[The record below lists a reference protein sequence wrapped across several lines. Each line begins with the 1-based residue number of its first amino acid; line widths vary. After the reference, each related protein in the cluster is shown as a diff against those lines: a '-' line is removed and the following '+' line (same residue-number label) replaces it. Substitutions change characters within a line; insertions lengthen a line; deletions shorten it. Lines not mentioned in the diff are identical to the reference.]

1 MDTRRIIA
9 VVAVA
14 ALVTMSGCGF
24 LLGNEALEFN
34 ASPVAVD
41 DTAQSD
47 TGYEETRR
55 SSQAVERSFQ
65 VAGQTRNVSVTNY
78 LAEYGRTAETLFS
91 DQQVARV
98 TVLSSPKVQVLGESF
113 NPLGDLSDRQLAQ
126 RFQEQYGSLDDL
138 QFQSNRTAS
147 ILGSERTVSKFTAQ
161 AQMNGGTYVDVNVHI
176 SKFADGDDFIVAVAV
191 HPQQIDE
198 ESNVDTMFGGIVHPA
213 AEPSE

>member
-14 ALVTMSGCGF
+14 ALVTLSGCGF
-24 LLGNEALEFN
+24 LLGNEALSFD
-34 ASPVAVD
+34 AKPVAVED
-41 DTAQSD
+41 SAQSE
-47 TGYEETRR
+47 TGYDEIRR
-55 SSQAVERSFQ
+55 TALGVERSFT

-78 LAEYGRTAETLFS
+78 LAEYGRTSEILFS

-113 NPLGDLSDRQLAQ
+113 NPLGELSDRELAQ
-126 RFQEQYGSLDDL
+126 RFQQQYGSLNNL
-138 QFQSNRTAS
+138 QFQSNRTTT

-161 AQMNGGTYVDVNVHI
+161 AQMQGTSVDVNVHI
-176 SKFADGDDFIVAVAV
+176 SKFQDGKDYIVAVAV

-198 ESNVDTMFGGIVHPA
+198 QSNVDAMFGGIVHPA
-213 AEPSE
+213 EAPSSS

>member
-78 LAEYGRTAETLFS
+78 LAEYGPPAAALYSSHQTAR
-91 DQQVARV
+91 APAP
-98 TVLSSPKVQVLGESF
+98 SSPHLQV
-113 NPLGDLSDRQLAQ
+113 PGDS
-126 RFQEQYGSLDDL
+126 
-138 QFQSNRTAS
+138 
-147 ILGSERTVSKFTAQ
+147 
-161 AQMNGGTYVDVNVHI
+161 
-176 SKFADGDDFIVAVAV
+176 V
-191 HPQQIDE
+191 HPSASLRHRPRQQ
-198 ESNVDTMFGGIVHPA
+198 
-213 AEPSE
+213 

>member
-1 MDTRRIIA
+1 M
-9 VVAVA
+9 AVA
-14 ALVTMSGCGF
+14 SCWAT
-24 LLGNEALEFN
+24 
-34 ASPVAVD
+34 
-41 DTAQSD
+41 SD

-55 SSQAVERSFQ
+55 TSLGVERSFQ

-113 NPLGDLSDRQLAQ
+113 NPLGELSDRQLAQ
-126 RFQEQYGSLDDL
+126 RFQEQYGSLNNL
-138 QFQSNRTAS
+138 QFQSNRTTS

-161 AQMNGGTYVDVNVHI
+161 AEMNGGTSVDVNVHI
-176 SKFADGDDFIVAVAV
+176 SKFEDGDDFIVAVAV

-198 ESNVDTMFGGIVHPA
+198 ESNVDAMFGGIVHPA
-213 AEPSE
+213 EEPSE

>member
-14 ALVTMSGCGF
+14 ALVTLSGCGF
-24 LLGNEALEFN
+24 LLGNQALTFN

-41 DTAQSD
+41 DSTQSQ
-47 TGYEETRR
+47 TGYDEIRR
-55 SSQAVERSFQ
+55 TSLGVERSFQ

-91 DQQVARV
+91 DQQIARV
-98 TVLSSPKVQVLGESF
+98 TVLSSPKVDVLGQSF
-113 NPLGDLSDRQLAQ
+113 NPLDNLSDRQLAQ
-126 RFQEQYGSLDDL
+126 RFQEQYGSLNDL
-138 QFQSNRTAS
+138 QFQSNRTTS

-161 AQMNGGTYVDVNVHI
+161 AQMEGTSVDVNVHI
-176 SKFADGDDFIVAVAV
+176 STFEDGDDYIIAVAV

-198 ESNVDTMFGGIVHPA
+198 QSNVDAMFGGIVHPA
-213 AEPSE
+213 EEPSE

>member
-34 ASPVAVD
+34 ASPVAVSD
-41 DTAQSD
+41 SAQSD

-55 SSQAVERSFQ
+55 TSLGVERSFQ

-113 NPLGDLSDRQLAQ
+113 NPLGELSDRQLAQ
-126 RFQEQYGSLDDL
+126 RFQEQYGSLNNL
-138 QFQSNRTAS
+138 QFQSNRTTS

-161 AQMNGGTYVDVNVHI
+161 AEMNGGTSVDVNVHI
-176 SKFADGDDFIVAVAV
+176 SKFEDGDDFIAVAV

-198 ESNVDTMFGGIVHPA
+198 ESNVDAMFGGIVHPA
-213 AEPSE
+213 EEPSE

>member
-9 VVAVA
+9 VVAAA

-34 ASPVAVD
+34 ASPVAVSD
-41 DTAQSD
+41 SAQSD

-55 SSQAVERSFQ
+55 TSLGVERSFQ

-113 NPLGDLSDRQLAQ
+113 NPLGELSDRQLAQ
-126 RFQEQYGSLDDL
+126 RFQEQYGSLNNL
-138 QFQSNRTAS
+138 QFQSNRTTS

-161 AQMNGGTYVDVNVHI
+161 AEMNGGTSVDVNVHI
-176 SKFADGDDFIVAVAV
+176 SKFEDGDDFIVAVAV

-198 ESNVDTMFGGIVHPA
+198 ESNVDAMFGGIVHPA
-213 AEPSE
+213 EEPSE

>member
-161 AQMNGGTYVDVNVHI
+161 AQMNGGTSVDVNVHI
-176 SKFADGDDFIVAVAV
+176 SKFEDGDDFIVAVAV